1 VSSAEA
7 QADVQVLVTV
17 SLVLHLVVLLPL
29 ALVVALDRHPPAV
42 VREPQLALIGVV
54 IVLVALGLCRV
65 RTRWRGLP
73 VQPSPAAFSRF
84 DDLAPTLTDRSRAFG
99 LIVAQPLLRV
109 LVLLLVLEAYG
120 ARPPLLVVALVA
132 LLGPVAV
139 AVAPT
144 PGGAGT
150 LEAVTMLLLMLVA
163 GVDPGKAAAV
173 ALTVRILTYWLPMV
187 PGLVAARRLRQI
199 GAG

>member
-1 VSSAEA
+1 
-7 QADVQVLVTV
+7 
-17 SLVLHLVVLLPL
+17 LL
-29 ALVVALDRHPPAV
+29 AALDRHPPTV

-73 VQPSPAAFSRF
+73 VRPSPAAFARF
-84 DDLAPTLTDRSRAFG
+84 DDLAPSLAERSRALG
-99 LIVAQPLLRV
+99 LVAAQPLLRA
-109 LVLLLVLEAYG
+109 LVLLLVSAAYG
-120 ARPPLLVVALVA
+120 ARPPVLVVALVA

-163 GVDPGKAAAV
+163 GVEPGQAAAV
-173 ALTVRILTYWLPMV
+173 ALTTRILTYWVPMG
-187 PGLVAARRLRQI
+187 PGLVAARRLRQMQ
-199 GAG
+199 AG